1 MVRKT
6 SKIWR
11 KAVIYGILASL
22 SLVILYLV
30 IVSLFQ
36 GLDYAIGR
44 FGELWYLMTP
54 LVIGFGFQ
62 IGLFTYIRNFMKM
75 SAGTTGACGSIS
87 ATSMVACCA
96 HHITDVIPIL
106 GASAV
111 GVFLLQYQPVFLVFG
126 IVSNIAGIIIMMNIA
141 KKSKVKFDINRKL
154 LLQTIFGTVIIVL
167 IVIASFLGY
176 QWYQNYGSYR
186 KAMSSELTDK
196 CATPPGYTDE
206 SWREHMSHHPD
217 RYKEC
222 LNANIIN
229 N

>member
-6 SKIWR
+6 SRIWR
-11 KAVIYGILASL
+11 KSVIYGILASL
-22 SLVILYLV
+22 SLITLYLI

-36 GLDYAIGR
+36 GLYYAITR
-44 FGELWYLMTP
+44 FVELWYLMTP
-54 LVIGFGFQ
+54 LVIGFGIQ

-75 SAGTTGACGSIS
+75 SAGTTGACGGIS

-96 HHITDVIPIL
+96 HHVTDVIPIL

-111 GVFLLQYQPVFLVFG
+111 GVFLLQYQPVFLGFG
-126 IVSNIAGIIIMMNIA
+126 IVSNIAGIIVMMNLA
-141 KKSKVKFDINRKL
+141 KKSRVKFNIDGKKL
-154 LLQTIFGTVIIVL
+154 LQIIIGATIIVL
-167 IVIASFLGY
+167 IVVSSFLGY

-186 KAMSSELTDK
+186 KAVSSELDNK

-217 RYKEC
+217 RYGEC
-222 LNANIIN
+222 LGG
-229 N
+229 